1 MGRVDIDLFDDI
13 AYYPHTCAGSSNLG
27 ISISELLDAC
37 ITLGRFDGHNNRRLI
52 DAMKSIIKFCVE
64 DNGNLTC
71 IDDFRFAEPSFKV
84 IGSTVLGMATTKVVA
99 EKQFGVSQLFH
110 LKDSIIFDRD
120 KMKFY
125 YGKHSLIPDFF
136 GLDDNRDPF
145 LFEAKGTSL
154 KKGVS
159 TRKPDKP
166 RMSHA
171 VDQLQ
176 SIALVQL
183 ANQTRASFHFYK
195 DKGRYFNISN
205 QYAIGVG
212 FDSDNLKVWEVDPE
226 SSSEN
231 SLIINSYQVI
241 FDYYA
246 AFADLIYGNSTGG
259 VERVRIDDHQFV
271 RNESGGEA
279 CLSMDVLQFLR
290 DNEDNRE
297 EFSDT
302 YNSIL
307 KRLPK
312 KKMVSSDHLLS
323 NDRGETKS
331 RSLQKAN
338 EPCLVKYDALEVSAD
353 QKDWL
358 LSSTGDD
365 PIDALSGILRDM
377 RAENA
382 NNGWIVRKDGIAV
395 RRQPDER

>member
-13 AYYPHTCAGSSNLG
+13 ANYPHTCAGGSNLD

-64 DNGNLTC
+64 DNGNLAC

-110 LKDSIIFDRD
+110 LKDSIIFDRN

-125 YGKHSLIPDFF
+125 YGKRGLIPDFF

-159 TRKPDKP
+159 TKKPDKS

-171 VDQLQ
+171 VDQLR

-195 DKGRYFNISN
+195 GKSHYFNISN

-212 FDSDNLKVWEVDPE
+212 FDSGNLKVWEVDPE

-231 SLIINSYQVI
+231 SLIINSYQLI

-246 AFADLIYGNSTGG
+246 AFADLIYGNIIGS
-259 VERVRIDDHQFV
+259 VERIKIGDHQFV
-271 RNESGGEA
+271 RNESVGEA
-279 CLSMDVLQFLR
+279 YLSMDVLQFLKN
-290 DNEDNRE
+290 NEDNRE

-307 KRLPK
+307 NQLSK
-312 KKMVSSDHLLS
+312 KEMVSSDHLLS
-323 NDRGETKS
+323 NGQRETS
-331 RSLQKAN
+331 LRSLQKAKESN
-338 EPCLVKYDALEVSAD
+338 LVKYDALEVSAD

-365 PIDALSGILRDM
+365 PFGSLNRVLHDIDSEKAS
-377 RAENA
+377 
-382 NNGWIVRKDGIAV
+382 NGWIVRKDGIAV
-395 RRQPDER
+395 RR